1 VRKGQNLVRNSRGV
15 ALIIVL
21 LVTALLI
28 ALIFEFAYGTRVS
41 LRAAANY
48 RNSQRA
54 YFLARSGFGV
64 FARFPDV
71 RGYSRQGELSLPVP
85 YVSEGDKVLQ
95 LLWEDES
102 GKINITNISKGND
115 AYNRLTNLF
124 LILQIDQNII
134 DEMSRWQSQEQRGFY
149 LLTELHRF
157 LSDEDYG
164 KVEKFLTVSTTDNK
178 ININTASS
186 QVLQSLGFS
195 APDAA
200 KIAESAQQE
209 PYGSSTKPINSA
221 PGVTT
226 MIASQ
231 LVASS
236 NVYKVRSVA
245 TVGAVD
251 GVGGYK
257 KQIDVIMT
265 LGGLNGYTVN
275 YWRAL

>member
-1 VRKGQNLVRNSRGV
+1 M
-15 ALIIVL
+15 
-21 LVTALLI
+21 I

-41 LRAAANY
+41 LRAAVNY

-64 FARFPDV
+64 FARFPELRD
-71 RGYSRQGELSLPVP
+71 YIFQGEYGTVP

-95 LLWEDES
+95 ILWEDER
-102 GKINITNISKGND
+102 GKINITNIASGND
-115 AYNRLTNLF
+115 AYNRLTKLF
-124 LILQIDQNII
+124 ELLQIDQNKL
-134 DEMSRWQSQEQRGFY
+134 DDMSRWMVAEQRGFY